1 MGEEKGLN
9 ERNISGFVIKK
20 GILIPPRKRQSMAHK
35 NTCTKRKCPE
45 PGYIVCVKKRD
56 QKNFMTKTYC
66 LKHIGLLVTE
76 DSCAVKPRRISD

>member
-1 MGEEKGLN
+1 MGEEEGLN

-20 GILIPPRKRQSMAHK
+20 WIPILPPRKRQSMAQK

-45 PGYIVCVKKRD
+45 PGYIVCVKKKRS
-56 QKNFMTKTYC
+56 KNFMTKTYC

-76 DSCAVKPRRISD
+76 DGCAVKPTY